1 MTPAT
6 MARTRA
12 LATHGLLASLLLG
25 MTLAGCGNDAPP
37 PPGEVPVDPEAAVD
51 QVEPP
56 EQPEMDPD
64 PGIDPP
70 AQIDTP
76 DLELPEPPLE
86 APPAFPPR
94 DLPME
99 TTDPDEELRSAE
111 GVLGVSGTEPALTAV
126 LHLDDG
132 SSLGLTGAPAREL
145 MRLSGARAQVEGRR
159 AGTPVGPGIEVS
171 TYEILEIEG
180 RTPYLGTLQRDGD
193 GRWMLLRDDR
203 DALPLSGLPED
214 RMQDGMKIWVIGDSD
229 ATGRFRVDSYGIV
242 SVRES

>member
-1 MTPAT
+1 M
-6 MARTRA
+6 
-12 LATHGLLASLLLG
+12 
-25 MTLAGCGNDAPP
+25 D
-37 PPGEVPVDPEAAVD
+37 PGVAVD

-56 EQPEMDPD
+56 EQPDVDPD
-64 PGIDPP
+64 PGVEPELRV
-70 AQIDTP
+70 DTP

-86 APPAFPPR
+86 TRPTFPPP

-99 TTDPDEELRSAE
+99 TTDPDEELRTAE
-111 GVLGVSGTEPALTAV
+111 GVLGVSGTEPAPTAV

-171 TYEILEIEG
+171 AYQVLEIEG

-193 GRWMLLRDDR
+193 GRWMLLREDR

-214 RMQDGMKIWVIGDSD
+214 RMQDGMKIWVIGDTD